1 MIEKRVHRIRIVLM
15 IAITL
20 LPLRSSA
27 QRSAPS
33 EPRPANTITD
43 SFRSVS
49 ALFAGRLIQAF
60 DSIPEMQY
68 RFSPTPAQQS
78 IGYIAQHLEA
88 ANYNLC
94 SFFGGVKPP
103 ALASSG
109 LADSV
114 KARWPKDTLTT
125 RLKASF
131 EFCATALARVDDS
144 KLADGIP
151 SGAPSAG
158 VVTDRARFL
167 VLYSTDLAE
176 HYSQISSYMR
186 VIGLVPPSALPPIVR
201 NAITL
206 PVETLSQVVGAYD
219 VESGRLLGSPPFRL
233 HVMLRDGVLILK
245 PDGQPEIRL
254 WPENENRFFFK
265 EIGALVTF
273 TRDKAGVVNGLMLLN
288 NGESRAGRKL
298 P

>member
-1 MIEKRVHRIRIVLM
+1 MLVL
-15 IAITL
+15 AL
-20 LPLRSSA
+20 SPLRSSA
-27 QRSAPS
+27 QRSS
-33 EPRPANTITD
+33 LSDQRPANSITD

-60 DSIPEMQY
+60 DSIPAMQY

-88 ANYNLC
+88 ANYDLC
-94 SFFGGVKPP
+94 GIFGGAKAP
-103 ALASSG
+103 ALASTG

-114 KARWPKDTLTT
+114 KARWPKDTLTA

-131 EFCATALARVDDS
+131 EFCATALARVDDR

-151 SGAPSAG
+151 SGAPNSG

-186 VIGLVPPSALPPIVR
+186 VMGLVPPSALPRIAR

-206 PVETLSQVVGAYD
+206 PVESLSQVVGAYD
-219 VESGRLLGSPPFRL
+219 VESGHLLGSPPFRL
-233 HVMLRDGVLILK
+233 HVTLRDGVLILK

-273 TRDKAGVVNGLMLLN
+273 TRDEAGVVNGLMLLN

>member
-1 MIEKRVHRIRIVLM
+1 MQRIRKLLIVVLV
-15 IAITL
+15 L
-20 LPLRSSA
+20 SPWRSSA
-27 QRSAPS
+27 QRSTQS
-33 EPRPANTITD
+33 DQRPVNTITD

-60 DSIPEMQY
+60 DSIPESRY

-94 SFFGGVKPP
+94 GLFGEAKLP
-103 ALASSG
+103 ALASTG

-151 SGAPSAG
+151 SGAPNSG

-186 VIGLVPPSALPPIVR
+186 VIGLVPPSAFPPIVR

-206 PVETLSQVVGAYD
+206 PVATLSQVVGTYD
-219 VESGRLLGSPPFRL
+219 VESGRLLGSPPVRL
-233 HVMLRDGVLILK
+233 HVMLRDGVLMLK

-254 WPENENRFFFK
+254 WPESENRFFFK

-273 TRDKAGVVNGLMLLN
+273 TRDEAGVVNGLILLN

-298 P
+298 L

>member
-1 MIEKRVHRIRIVLM
+1 MQRSRKLLILVL
-15 IAITL
+15 AL
-20 LPLRSSA
+20 SPWRSSA
-27 QRSAPS
+27 QRSS
-33 EPRPANTITD
+33 RSDQRPANTITD

-60 DSIPEMQY
+60 DSIPEMQF

-88 ANYNLC
+88 ANYDLC
-94 SFFGGVKPP
+94 SIFSGEKLP
-103 ALASSG
+103 ARASSG
-109 LADSV
+109 LTDSV
-114 KARWPKDTLTT
+114 KAHWPKDTLTA

-151 SGAPSAG
+151 SGAPNSG

-186 VIGLVPPSALPPIVR
+186 VMGLVPPSALPPIAR

-206 PVETLSQVVGAYD
+206 PVETLSRVVGVYD
-219 VESGRLLGSPPFRL
+219 VESGHLLGSPPFRL

-273 TRDKAGVVNGLMLLN
+273 TRDEAGVVNGLMLLN
-288 NGESRAGRKL
+288 NGESRAGAKL

>member
-1 MIEKRVHRIRIVLM
+1 MQRIRKLLILVL
-15 IAITL
+15 AL
-20 LPLRSSA
+20 SPWRSSA
-27 QRSAPS
+27 QRSTQS
-33 EPRPANTITD
+33 DQRPANTITD

-60 DSIPEMQY
+60 DSIPESRY

-94 SFFGGVKPP
+94 GLFGEAKLP

-114 KARWPKDTLTT
+114 KARWPKDTLTA

-131 EFCATALARVDDS
+131 DFCATALARVDDS

-151 SGAPSAG
+151 SGAPNSG

-201 NAITL
+201 HAITL
-206 PVETLSQVVGAYD
+206 PVGALSQVVGAYD

-254 WPENENRFFFK
+254 WPENENLFFFK

-273 TRDKAGVVNGLMLLN
+273 TRDKTGVVNGLMLLN